1 MRERGP
7 VFFFFV
13 CLFLVFG
20 MRECG
25 QMVFWPFLFFL
36 FLANAF
42 FPLVCEIFSLFISKI
57 ICFFSLNCLVLGKF
71 CDQTV

>member
-25 QMVFWPFLFFL
+25 QMVFWPSLFFL

-42 FPLVCEIFSLFISKI
+42 FPRV
-57 ICFFSLNCLVLGKF
+57 
-71 CDQTV
+71 

>member
-7 VFFFFV
+7 VFFFV

-42 FPLVCEIFSLFISKI
+42 FPLVCEIFSLFKSKI
-57 ICFFSLNCLVLGKF
+57 ICFFFLNFLVLGKF

>member
-1 MRERGP
+1 MRVRCVWGALDEGERSR
-7 VFFFFV
+7 FYFFV

-57 ICFFSLNCLVLGKF
+57 ICFFL
-71 CDQTV
+71 

>member
-7 VFFFFV
+7 VFFF
-13 CLFLVFG
+13 LFAFSWFLECVSVGKWFFG
-20 MRECG
+20 
-25 QMVFWPFLFFL
+25 LFFSFCFWLML
-36 FLANAF
+36 FS
-42 FPLVCEIFSLFISKI
+42 LVCEIFSLFISKI